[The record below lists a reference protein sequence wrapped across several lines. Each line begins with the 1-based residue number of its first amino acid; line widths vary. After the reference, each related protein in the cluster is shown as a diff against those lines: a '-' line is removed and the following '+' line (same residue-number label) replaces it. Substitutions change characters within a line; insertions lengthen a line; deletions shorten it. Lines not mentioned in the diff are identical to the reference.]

1 MTSGDD
7 FYILSS
13 GMVSKWNILTQYY
26 MYKNLIL
33 CCIVLQRSSTI
44 WHLNSSGYLNCYST
58 VLVNRQ
64 NLLKTS
70 KNIPW
75 YMYLNSRKRASCC
88 LISSSAHVL
97 HIAVGGK
104 GGGTRDSKWWGWSK
118 NFFGFEVFNSIFF
131 FGGGGGVGKFGKYC
145 FVWLD
150 LRCLSTVFSGPYQT
164 FSFGRLANFLDLNR
178 CEIYTR

>member
-1 MTSGDD
+1 MKHSHA
-7 FYILSS
+7 I
-13 GMVSKWNILTQYY
+13 Y
-26 MYKNLIL
+26 MYKSLIL

-70 KNIPW
+70 TNIPW

-88 LISSSAHVL
+88 LIRSSAHVL
-97 HIAVGGK
+97 HIAVGD
-104 GGGTRDSKWWGWSK
+104 GGGGGVLEIPSDGGDRRIFLGLK
-118 NFFGFEVFNSIFF
+118 FSIPFF
-131 FGGGGGVGKFGKYC
+131 FRGGGVGKFGKYC

-164 FSFGRLANFLDLNR
+164 FSFGRLANFPDLNR